1 MNSKTVRDRI
11 EMSASIGK
19 LQVASI
25 EVKDNL
31 LRQFR
36 HYMQHKP
43 IRAPIERSNRIIAN
57 GVMRT
62 KRRLKRTWMEAIKK
76 DDP

>member
-1 MNSKTVRDRI
+1 
-11 EMSASIGK
+11 
-19 LQVASI
+19 
-25 EVKDNL
+25 
-31 LRQFR
+31 
-36 HYMQHKP
+36 MQHKP